1 LLLEILD
8 CQLYDVPTGKQIL
21 TRNVTFLTLTNLE
34 SISTSYCRVQRTEQ
48 VGINCG
54 ASYKFRTV

>member
-1 LLLEILD
+1 LFLEILD
-8 CQLYDVPTGKQIL
+8 YDMYAVQPGQQTL
-21 TRNVTFLTLTNLE
+21 TRHVTFLILTNLE
-34 SISTSYCRVQRTEQ
+34 SISTSYCNVQRKEQ